1 MKLEHILIN
10 NTDDRE
16 TVNIETTKEFVT
28 LDGDGWAI
36 TIVQQGL
43 TTQCVIHT
51 PEGDQTLNLKTPTY
65 REVRNKVREN
75 GRAVLNNTEK
85 TLLDS
90 QGGLV

>member
-10 NTDDRE
+10 KTNDRE
-16 TVNIETTKEFVT
+16 TVNIETTKEYIII
-28 LDGDGWAI
+28 DGDGWSM
-36 TIVQQGL
+36 TVTQQGL
-43 TTQCVIHT
+43 VTQGVIHT
-51 PEGDQTLNLKTPTY
+51 PEGEQTLNLKTPTY

>member
-16 TVNIETTKEFVT
+16 TVTVETTKEYIT
-28 LDGDGWAI
+28 IDGDGWSMII
-36 TIVQQGL
+36 TQQGL
-43 TTQCVIHT
+43 VTRCVIHT
-51 PEGDQTLNLKTPTY
+51 PEEDKVLNLKAPTY

-85 TLLDS
+85 TILDS